1 MSRWMRLRLFT
12 MQRGVSIGGASD
24 KERPLLR
31 SYQTKKKK
39 DQQMQASLAF
49 LPFVFALRA
58 SPHCLSAA
66 VIVELPGLEG
76 RG

>member
-1 MSRWMRLRLFT
+1 VIK
-12 MQRGVSIGGASD
+12 Q
-24 KERPLLR
+24 
-31 SYQTKKKK
+31 KKK